1 MVIVIILCPFP
12 IFQYRVV
19 QALSS
24 HKSNASINSYW
35 KGIEKR
41 TENNAVFP
49 TSLFM
54 LSSFL
59 ISFGSLF
66 LALCLFS
73 HLSINIS
80 WHLCC
85 TITSTKENFLAFIS
99 FIETNLS
106 FENIIANVWN
116 NSWEFPQSC
125 LYLKYFSETYVH
137 VYLSICHIFLYRKLW
152 INIYVNISCKK
163 INYFSVLQICLEKIF
178 SLPFEHVNYWQMD
191 DKIYLFDLCRLRYFY
206 WCAIYTP
213 ISLNLD

>member
-1 MVIVIILCPFP
+1 MQF
-12 IFQYRVV
+12 
-19 QALSS
+19 
-24 HKSNASINSYW
+24 
-35 KGIEKR
+35 
-41 TENNAVFP
+41 FP
-49 TSLFM
+49 TSLFK
-54 LSSFL
+54 LSSLL
-59 ISFGSLF
+59 ISLGSLF

-73 HLSINIS
+73 QLSINIS

-152 INIYVNISCKK
+152 INIYINISCKK

-191 DKIYLFDLCRLRYFY
+191 DEIYLFDLCRLRYFY
-206 WCAIYTP
+206 WCAIYL
-213 ISLNLD
+213 ISLNLDWVYVVINTKSSKSLISILNFLNGPKLHAVLLSMQKLYIRGR